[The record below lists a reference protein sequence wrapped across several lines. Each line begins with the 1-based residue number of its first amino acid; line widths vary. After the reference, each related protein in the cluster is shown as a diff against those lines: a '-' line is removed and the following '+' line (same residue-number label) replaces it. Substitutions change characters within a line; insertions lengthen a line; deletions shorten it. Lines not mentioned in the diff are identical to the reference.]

1 MKRMSLVLAALL
13 FASPVLAVDPD
24 DCRGYR
30 ALGALYELRAALMK
44 PHASSYD
51 IGNII
56 DRRIEEFREPT
67 GQGTYRWVRWVRP
80 DGDAPFQKE
89 GHLAMALHERGDS
102 DAFEA
107 SSQHVFAVRV
117 AVPRKRSLLN
127 GNNRVYVGSVHVTYD
142 LNGRVRE
149 KVEKIDQ
156 WMNPD
161 TSRTIDLEVIADHA
175 RASLDASADANHVKE
190 SLVELHFEQAVAED
204 DPANPEYET
213 IRSLGRVRSA
223 YDMDREIDEQIAQL
237 EQTMFSSSRP
247 LPILQI
253 VKDLRRADDLMR
265 SKKEKE
271 VEQGK
276 DLLQDTLRR
285 LH

>member
-1 MKRMSLVLAALL
+1 
-13 FASPVLAVDPD
+13 
-24 DCRGYR
+24 
-30 ALGALYELRAALMK
+30 
-44 PHASSYD
+44 
-51 IGNII
+51 
-56 DRRIEEFREPT
+56 
-67 GQGTYRWVRWVRP
+67 
-80 DGDAPFQKE
+80 
-89 GHLAMALHERGDS
+89 
-102 DAFEA
+102 
-107 SSQHVFAVRV
+107 FAVRV

-127 GNNRVYVGSVHVTYD
+127 GNNRVYVGSVHVTWD
-142 LNGRVRE
+142 VDGRSRE

-161 TSRTIDLEVIADHA
+161 TSRTIDLGVIADHA
-175 RASLDASADANHVKE
+175 RASLDASAAADHVKE

-237 EQTMFSSSRP
+237 ERAMFPSSRP
-247 LPILQI
+247 LPILEI
-253 VKDLRRADDLMR
+253 LKDLRRADELMR

-276 DLLQDTLRR
+276 DLLKDTLRR
-285 LH
+285 LR